1 MLDNFK
7 DFQYIPYVT
16 LKNAVLKDKISH
28 AYIFVSNGYPKVLD
42 FALSFAKFLLCPL
55 KQSNNQ
61 NCNGCPQCT
70 NIDNNNFTELKI
82 IEPDGQWI
90 KKEQL
95 NDLQEE
101 FNKKAL
107 IGDKKVYIINH
118 AEKLNT
124 VSANSILKFLEE
136 PVPNITAIL
145 IVENQF
151 QLLETIISRCQII
164 NLNKISKQEEDN
176 YEINEYTKLAFIISN
191 TKEEIDTYISDEY
204 KEKLDNAINFINTL
218 EKNKLSTLLDTT
230 KLFHDNFKEKND
242 IIYAFETFILYYKD
256 ILNKKLNKELEI
268 FINHDKE
275 INIIATNNTIN
286 QIIKKIN
293 IIMESKENINY
304 NANINLLIDK
314 LIIDIGGAIC

>member
-1 MLDNFK
+1 MLD
-7 DFQYIPYVT
+7 DFQNFQNIPYVT

-28 AYIFVSNGYPKVLD
+28 AYLFVSNGYPKVFD

-55 KQSNNQ
+55 KKSNNLDCK
-61 NCNGCPQCT
+61 NCNQCN
-70 NIDNNNFTELKI
+70 NIDKNNFPEIKI

-95 NDLQEE
+95 NELQDE
-101 FNKKAL
+101 FSKIAL
-107 IGDKKVYIINH
+107 LGQRKVYIINH

-145 IVENQF
+145 IVDNQF

-164 NLNKISKQEEDN
+164 NLNKLTNIEENN

-191 TKEEIDTYISDEY
+191 TQDEIENYISDEY
-204 KEKLDNAINFINTL
+204 QNKLDQVINFIMTF
-218 EKNKLSTLLDTT
+218 EKNKINTLLDTT
-230 KLFHDNFKEKND
+230 KLFHDNFKDKSD
-242 IIYAFETFILYYKD
+242 IIYAFEVFILFYKD
-256 ILNKKLNKELEI
+256 VLNVKLNRNI
-268 FINHDKE
+268 QVFINHEKE
-275 INIIATNNTIN
+275 ILNISNNNSIN
-286 QIIKKIN
+286 QIINKIN
-293 IIMESKENINY
+293 IIIESKKNINY

-314 LIIDIGGAIC
+314 LIIDMDGV

>member
-16 LKNAVLKDKISH
+16 LKNAVLKDKVSH
-28 AYIFVSNGYPKVLD
+28 AYLFVSNGYPKVLD

-55 KQSNNQ
+55 KFTNNEK
-61 NCNGCPQCT
+61 CNGCAQCN
-70 NIDNNNFTELKI
+70 NIDTNNFTELKV

-95 NDLQEE
+95 NELQEE

-107 IGDKKVYIINH
+107 IGERKVYIINH

-145 IVENQF
+145 IVDNQF

-164 NLNKISKQEEDN
+164 NLNKLSKKEEDS
-176 YEINEYTKLAFIISN
+176 YENNEYSKLAFTISS
-191 TKEEIDTYISDEY
+191 TKEEIDNYISDDY
-204 KEKLDNAINFINTL
+204 KQKLDQAINFINSF
-218 EKNKLSTLLDTT
+218 ENKKISTLLDTN
-230 KLFHDNFKEKND
+230 KLFHDYFKEKND
-242 IIYAFETFILYYKD
+242 IIYAFEIFILYYKD
-256 ILNKKLNKELEI
+256 VLNYMYDRDLQI
-268 FINHDKE
+268 FINHKQMIEDISKK
-275 INIIATNNTIN
+275 NTIE

-293 IIMESKENINY
+293 ILLESKNNINF

-314 LIIDIGGAIC
+314 LIIDMDGV

>member
-16 LKNAVLKDKISH
+16 LKNAVLKDKVSH
-28 AYIFVSNGYPKVLD
+28 AYLFVSNGYPKVLD

-55 KQSNNQ
+55 KQTNNQ
-61 NCNGCPQCT
+61 NCNGCPQCN
-70 NIDNNNFTELKI
+70 NIDTNNFTELKV

-107 IGDKKVYIINH
+107 IGERKVYIINH

-145 IVENQF
+145 IVDNQF

-164 NLNKISKQEEDN
+164 NLNKLSKKEEES
-176 YEINEYTKLAFIISN
+176 YENNEYSKLAFTISN
-191 TKEEIDTYISDEY
+191 TKEEIDNYVSDDY
-204 KEKLDNAINFINTL
+204 KEKLDQALNFINTF
-218 EKNKLSTLLDTT
+218 ENKKISTILDTN
-230 KLFHDNFKEKND
+230 KLFHDYFKEKND
-242 IIYAFETFILYYKD
+242 IIYAFEIFILYYKD
-256 ILNKKLNKELEI
+256 ILNYMYDRDLQI
-268 FINHDKE
+268 FINHENDIK
-275 INIIATNNTIN
+275 NISKNNTTK
-286 QIIKKIN
+286 QIIDKIN
-293 IIMESKENINY
+293 ILLESKNNLNY

-314 LIIDIGGAIC
+314 LIIDMDGV

>member
-7 DFQYIPYVT
+7 EFQYIPYVT
-16 LKNAVLKDKISH
+16 LRNAVLKDKISH

-55 KQSNNQ
+55 KLSNNESCN
-61 NCNGCPQCT
+61 NCSQCS
-70 NIDNNNFTELKI
+70 NIDSNNFTELKI

-95 NDLQEE
+95 TELQEE
-101 FNKKAL
+101 FNKKA
-107 IGDKKVYIINH
+107 ITGDKKVYIINH
-118 AEKLNT
+118 AEKLNN

-164 NLNKISKQEEDN
+164 NLNKISKIEEEK
-176 YEINEYTKLAFIISN
+176 YEINEYSKLAFVISN
-191 TKEEIDTYISDEY
+191 TNDEIEKYISDEY
-204 KEKLDNAINFINTL
+204 KEKLDSAVYFINDL
-218 EKNKLSTLLDTT
+218 ERKKLSLILDTT
-230 KLFHDNFKEKND
+230 KSFHDKFKEKDD
-242 IIYAFETFILYYKD
+242 IIYAFEVFILYYKD
-256 ILNKKLNKELEI
+256 VLNRKLGRKIDI
-268 FINHDKE
+268 FENQIKE
-275 INIIATNNTIN
+275 IDLIQSNNSIE

-293 IIMESKENINY
+293 ILMDSKNNVLF
-304 NANINLLIDK
+304 NANMNLLIDK
-314 LIIDIGGAIC
+314 LIIDMGGV